1 MSQQVSFPWPAQSA
15 TGVGSMPGTDQA
27 EALAMILGELPGLPF
42 LPELPARG
50 LGAEMIGRTA
60 AVLVDLPVDT
70 TAVGWRL
77 AERRGR
83 DLGRATG
90 LLESDLDALEA
101 AAAGYT
107 GAFKIQLCGPWTLA
121 ASLTLTRSMEPAL
134 ADAGAVADIAASLAE
149 GAAAHA
155 ADVRR
160 RVPGAELVV
169 QFDEPALPG
178 VLAGAV
184 PAAAD
189 ESRDEPE
196 QVRAEIRVLAR
207 RAGEGQ

>member
-1 MSQQVSFPWPAQSA
+1 
-15 TGVGSMPGTDQA
+15 MPGTDPD
-27 EALAMILGELPGLPF
+27 EALAVVLGELPNLPF

-50 LGAEMIGRTA
+50 PGSDLIGRTA
-60 AVLVDLPVDT
+60 ALLVDLPVET
-70 TAVGWRL
+70 TAAGWRL

-83 DLGRATG
+83 DLGRAAG
-90 LLESDLDALEA
+90 MLEADLDALEA
-101 AAAGYT
+101 AAGGYA

-121 ASLTLTRSMEPAL
+121 ASLTLTHSVEPAL
-134 ADAGAVADIAASLAE
+134 SDQGAVADLAASLAE

-160 RVPGAELVV
+160 RVPGAALVV

-184 PAAAD
+184 PTASGLRRVSAVDGPAAIDRLRPVLAAA
-189 ESRDEPE
+189 
-196 QVRAEIRVLAR
+196 
-207 RAGEGQ
+207 